1 MVRTDGLLSPIG
13 EGRPLMKE
21 KIRFDNFSVILL
33 NSGASVREDG
43 CTFLLFSCFLC
54 EDYVPFL
61 VSFLKFDTIFGEKFG
76 GSDEIAYLCS
86 V

>member
-1 MVRTDGLLSPIG
+1 MH
-13 EGRPLMKE
+13 
-21 KIRFDNFSVILL
+21 
-33 NSGASVREDG
+33 
-43 CTFLLFSCFLC
+43 FLLFSCFLC